1 MNYVLIVP
9 NKIIGKFMTLIKKIK
24 DKKVNFEF
32 NKEYIN
38 VVTEKI
44 ANNDALFINNS
55 FKEMHPAD
63 AADIIE
69 HLNENDRE
77 RLIKL
82 NNFKIDPEVFVE
94 LNESVQKEIIKYL
107 SSESIVS
114 ILKNLD
120 SDDSVQILEN
130 IEEKNK
136 NSILGSLPPK
146 DRFALLESLSYPE
159 DSAARI
165 MQRQFTAIPSN
176 WSVGQTIDYLRENKD
191 LPEEFL
197 EIFIVDNEFKPIGT
211 VPSSKVLRTSRE
223 NKMISIMNESQLS
236 IPVDMDREEVGHL
249 FENYNLNSACVV
261 DKNNKLVGMITSDDV
276 LTVLKEEAEEDAL
289 RLAGV
294 GDEEITDGVFKKTK
308 RRFNWLLL
316 NLFTA
321 FLATWVISIFGATI
335 EQMVAL
341 AFLMPIVASMGGN
354 AGMQTLAV
362 TIRTIATNE
371 LTKNNFNQNILKEF
385 FIGILNGVIFAII
398 SAIIVQ
404 IWFKDIQLS
413 LIISISMILN
423 MIVAGLFGILV
434 PITLKKFNIDPAIAS
449 SVFVTTITDVIGFL
463 SFLGIGAYFFY
474 G

>member
-1 MNYVLIVP
+1 MSLV
-9 NKIIGKFMTLIKKIK
+9 KKIK

-38 VVTEKI
+38 LVTSKI
-44 ANNDALFINNS
+44 ANNDALFITNS

-69 HLNENDRE
+69 HLSENDRE
-77 RLIKL
+77 NLIKL

-94 LNESVQKEIIKYL
+94 LNESIQSEIIKYL
-107 SSESIVS
+107 SSESIVA
-114 ILKNLD
+114 ILKNLE
-120 SDDSVQILEN
+120 SDDAIQILEN
-130 IEEKNK
+130 IDEKNK
-136 NSILGSLPPK
+136 NAILGSLPPK

-165 MQRQFTAIPSN
+165 MQREFTAIPSN
-176 WSVGQTIDYLRENKD
+176 WSVGQTIDYLRDNKE

-211 VPSSKVLRTSRE
+211 VPSSKVLRTPRDS
-223 NKMISIMNESQLS
+223 KMISIMSETQLS
-236 IPVDMDREEVGHL
+236 IPVDMDKEEVGHL

-289 RLAGV
+289 RLSGV
-294 GDEEITDGVFKKTK
+294 GDEAITDGVVKKTK

-321 FLATWVISIFGATI
+321 FIATWVISLFGATI

-362 TIRTIATNE
+362 TVRTLATNDLTENNLKSNVVKE
-371 LTKNNFNQNILKEF
+371 LN
-385 FIGILNGVIFAII
+385 IGILNGIIFAVI
-398 SAIIVQ
+398 SAIVVQ
-404 IWFKDIQLS
+404 LWFDDIKLS
-413 LIISISMILN
+413 MIISISMILN

-434 PITLKKFNIDPAIAS
+434 PVTLKKMKIDPAIAS

-463 SFLGIGAYFFY
+463 SFLGVGAYFFY

>member
-1 MNYVLIVP
+1 
-9 NKIIGKFMTLIKKIK
+9 MTLIKKIK

-32 NKEYIN
+32 NKEYIK
-38 VVTEKI
+38 VVTDKI
-44 ANNDALFINNS
+44 DSNDAVFISNS

-69 HLNENDRE
+69 HLSENYRE
-77 RLIKL
+77 NLIKL

-94 LNESVQKEIIKYL
+94 VNEAVQTEIIKYL
-107 SSESIVS
+107 STDSIVY
-114 ILKNLD
+114 ILKNLE
-120 SDDSVQILEN
+120 SDDSIKILEN
-130 IEEKNK
+130 LEEKRK
-136 NSILGSLPPK
+136 NDILGSLPPK
-146 DRFALLESLSYPE
+146 DRFILLESLSYPE
-159 DSAARI
+159 DTAARI
-165 MQRQFTAIPSN
+165 MQREFTAIPSN

-191 LPEEFL
+191 LPDEFL

-211 VPSSKVLRTSRE
+211 VPSSKVLRTPRE
-223 NKMISIMNESQLS
+223 AKMNSIMNESQLL

-261 DKNNKLVGMITSDDV
+261 DKSNKLVGMITSDDV

-362 TIRTIATNE
+362 TIRSIATNE
-371 LTKNNFNQNILKEF
+371 LTNNNFSNNVLKEF
-385 FIGILNGVIFAII
+385 FIGILNGIIFAII

-404 IWFKDIQLS
+404 LWFQDTTLS
-413 LIISISMILN
+413 LIISISMVLN

-434 PITLKKFNIDPAIAS
+434 PISLKKFNIDPAIAS

-474 G
+474 T

>member
-1 MNYVLIVP
+1 
-9 NKIIGKFMTLIKKIK
+9 MTLDKKIK

-32 NKEYIN
+32 NKEYIK
-38 VVTEKI
+38 VVTSKI
-44 ANNDALFINNS
+44 DDNDALFITNS
-55 FKEMHPAD
+55 FKEVHPAD

-69 HLNENDRE
+69 HLSQNDRE
-77 RLIKL
+77 KLIKL
-82 NNFKIDPEVFVE
+82 NNFKIDPEVFIE
-94 LNESVQKEIIKYL
+94 LNESIQSEIIKYL
-107 SSESIVS
+107 SPDSIVS

-120 SDDSVQILEN
+120 SDDAISILEN
-130 IEEKNK
+130 VEEKDK
-136 NSILGSLPPK
+136 NLILGSLPPK

-165 MQRQFTAIPSN
+165 MQREFTAIPSN

-197 EIFIVDNEFKPIGT
+197 EIFIVDEEFKPIGT
-211 VPSSKVLRTSRE
+211 IPSSKVLTTSRE
-223 NKMISIMNESQLS
+223 TKMLSIMSESQLL
-236 IPVDMDREEVGHL
+236 IPVDMDKEEVGHL

-261 DKNNKLVGMITSDDV
+261 DKMNKLVGMITSDDG
-276 LTVLKEEAEEDAL
+276 LTVLKEEAEEDTL

-294 GDEEITDGVFKKTK
+294 GDEVITDGVLTKTK

-321 FLATWVISIFGATI
+321 FIATWVISLFGATI

-341 AFLMPIVASMGGN
+341 AFLMPIVASMGGK

-362 TIRTIATNE
+362 TIRTIATND
-371 LTKNNFNQNILKEF
+371 LTKNNFASNVLKEF
-385 FIGILNGVIFAII
+385 NIGVLNGIIFAII
-398 SAIIVQ
+398 SAVVVQ
-404 IWFKDIQLS
+404 LWFKDILLS
-413 LIISISMILN
+413 LIISISMVLN

-434 PITLKKFNIDPAIAS
+434 PVTLKKFNIDPAIAS

-463 SFLGIGAYFFY
+463 SFLGVAAYFFF
-474 G
+474 

>member
-1 MNYVLIVP
+1 
-9 NKIIGKFMTLIKKIK
+9 MTLVKKIK

-32 NKEYIN
+32 NKEYIK
-38 VVTEKI
+38 VVTDKI
-44 ANNDALFINNS
+44 SANDALFITNS
-55 FKEMHPAD
+55 FNEIHPSD

-77 RLIKL
+77 NLIKL
-82 NNFKIDPEVFVE
+82 NNFKIAPEVFVE
-94 LNESVQKEIIKYL
+94 LNESIQTEIIKYL
-107 SSESIVS
+107 SKDSIVY
-114 ILKNLD
+114 ILKNLE
-120 SDDSVQILEN
+120 SDDAIKVLEN
-130 IEEKNK
+130 LEEKNK
-136 NSILGSLPPK
+136 NNILSSLPPK
-146 DRFALLESLSYPE
+146 DRFILLESLSYPE

-165 MQRQFTAIPSN
+165 MQREFTAIPSN

-191 LPEEFL
+191 LPDQFL
-197 EIFIVDNEFKPIGT
+197 EIFIVDSEFKPIGT
-211 VPSSKVLRTSRE
+211 VPSSKVLRTPRE
-223 NKMISIMNESQLS
+223 SKMISIMNESQLS

-261 DKNNKLVGMITSDDV
+261 DKNNKLVGMITSDDI

-294 GDEEITDGVFKKTK
+294 GNEEITDGVFKKTK
-308 RRFNWLLL
+308 RRFTWLLL

-321 FLATWVISIFGATI
+321 IIASIVIGFFQEDI
-335 EQMVAL
+335 EKVVAL
-341 AFLMPIVASMGGN
+341 AVLMPIVASMGGN

-371 LTKNNFNQNILKEF
+371 LTKNNFSQNILKEF
-385 FIGILNGVIFAII
+385 SIGILNGIIFASI
-398 SAIIVQ
+398 SAFVVQ
-404 IWFKDIQLS
+404 LWFNDTTLS
-413 LIISISMILN
+413 LIISISMVLN

-434 PITLKKFNIDPAIAS
+434 PVSLKKMKVDPAIAS

-474 G
+474 

>member
-1 MNYVLIVP
+1 MS
-9 NKIIGKFMTLIKKIK
+9 LIKKSK
-24 DKKVNFEF
+24 DKIVNFEF
-32 NKEYIN
+32 NKEYIK
-38 VVTEKI
+38 VITEKI
-44 ANNDALFINNS
+44 SSSDADFINNS

-69 HLNENDRE
+69 HLSQDDRE
-77 RLIKL
+77 KLIKL
-82 NNFKIDPEVFVE
+82 SNFKIDPSIFIE
-94 LNESVQKEIIKYL
+94 LNEAIQSEITKYL
-107 SSESIVS
+107 SNESIVF

-120 SDDSVQILEN
+120 SDDAIKILEN
-130 IEEKNK
+130 LDEKNK
-136 NSILGSLPPK
+136 NDILGSLPPK
-146 DRFALLESLSYPE
+146 DRFVLLESLSYPE

-176 WSVGQTIDYLRENKD
+176 WSVGQTIDYLRENRD

-211 VPSSKVLRTSRE
+211 VPSSKVLRTPRDT
-223 NKMISIMNESQLS
+223 KMISITNETQFL
-236 IPVDMDREEVGHL
+236 IPVDMDREEVGRM
-249 FENYNLNSACVV
+249 FENYNLNSASVV
-261 DKNNKLVGMITSDDV
+261 DKNNKLVGMITNDDV
-276 LTVLKEEAEEDAL
+276 LTVLAEEAEEDAL

-294 GDEEITDGVFKKTK
+294 GDEEITDGIFTKTK

-321 FLATWVISIFGATI
+321 FLATWVISLFGATI

-362 TIRTIATNE
+362 TVRAIATND
-371 LTKNNFNQNILKEF
+371 LTENNFNQNILKEF
-385 FIGILNGVIFAII
+385 SIGILNGFIFALI
-398 SAIIVQ
+398 SAAIVQ
-404 IWFKDIQLS
+404 LWFQDPILS
-413 LIISISMILN
+413 LIISVSMVLN
-423 MIVAGLFGILV
+423 MIVAGLFGILI
-434 PITLKKFNIDPAIAS
+434 PIGLKKFKVDPAIAS

-474 G
+474 

>member
-1 MNYVLIVP
+1 
-9 NKIIGKFMTLIKKIK
+9 MTLVKKIK

-32 NKEYIN
+32 NKEYIK
-38 VVTEKI
+38 VVTDKI
-44 ANNDALFINNS
+44 ANNDAVFISNS

-77 RLIKL
+77 NLIKL

-94 LNESVQKEIIKYL
+94 LNESVQTEVIKYL
-107 SSESIVS
+107 SKDSIVY
-114 ILKNLD
+114 ILKNLE
-120 SDDSVQILEN
+120 SDDSIKILEN
-130 IEEKNK
+130 LDEKNK
-136 NSILGSLPPK
+136 NEILSSLPPK
-146 DRFALLESLSYPE
+146 DRFVLLESLSYPE

-165 MQRQFTAIPSN
+165 MQREFTAIPSN

-223 NKMISIMNESQLS
+223 AKMISIMNESQLS

-261 DKNNKLVGMITSDDV
+261 DKNNKLVGMITSDDI

-294 GDEEITDGVFKKTK
+294 GNEEITDGVLKKTK
-308 RRFNWLLL
+308 RRFAWLLL

-321 FLATWVISIFGATI
+321 IIASIVIGFFQEDI
-335 EQMVAL
+335 EKVVAL
-341 AFLMPIVASMGGN
+341 AVLMPIVASMGGN

-371 LTKNNFNQNILKEF
+371 LTRNNFSQNIIKEF
-385 FIGILNGVIFAII
+385 SIGILNGIIFAII
-398 SAIIVQ
+398 SAIVVQ
-404 IWFKDIQLS
+404 LWFNDTTLS

-434 PITLKKFNIDPAIAS
+434 PVSLKKMNIDPAIAS

-474 G
+474 GS